1 MSARGSSE
9 STFDV
14 YLYQI
19 TESSRAR
26 STRPAVEGT
35 RRPHASRSLTRNQ
48 RDRAAQRLKRR
59 ASNFLTQAGDLRKL
73 TAHLSTP
80 ENLMSSTVFTFFEN
94 LIPRLNS
101 IFHIADHFQKG
112 FKSGQFPSGPEGL
125 EFLLRVVKNL
135 NRQIEAALAVSE
147 LDSGRC
153 RRRPAYF
160 DLFRLLEQA
169 SRSSQNHYL
178 VGEVGLTTN
187 PPDAS
192 LQVRG
197 KRPLWYLAVVD
208 LLCRAEEVSPR
219 KGVAA
224 RLKQVDPS
232 MVTLTLLPRGALMS
246 EEDTRIREQ
255 RQKILGRSSP
265 KEDPAFEIT
274 RAIIQ
279 HLGGSLTIGK
289 RCRPYIIPL
298 FTLEIP
304 VAPDQGSDGL
314 ID

>member
-9 STFDV
+9 STFDI

-26 STRPAVEGT
+26 STRSARGGKK
-35 RRPHASRSLTRNQ
+35 RPHASRSLTRSQ
-48 RDRAAQRLKRR
+48 RDQAANRLKRR

-73 TAHLSTP
+73 AAHLSTP
-80 ENLMSSTVFTFFEN
+80 ENLMSATVFTFFEN

-101 IFHIADHFQKG
+101 IFRIADHFQGG
-112 FKSGQFPSGPEGL
+112 FKNGRFPSGPEGL

-135 NRQIEAALAVSE
+135 NRQIEAALAVAE

-187 PPDAS
+187 PPDTS
-192 LQVRG
+192 LQIRG
-197 KRPLWYLAVVD
+197 KRPLWYLAAVD

-219 KGVAA
+219 KGIAA
-224 RLKQVDPS
+224 RLKQVDAS
-232 MVTLTLLPRGALMS
+232 TVTLTLVPRGALVNA
-246 EEDTRIREQ
+246 EDTRVREQ
-255 RQKILGRSSP
+255 RQKLLGSTSP
-265 KEDPAFEIT
+265 KGDPAFDIT
-274 RAIIQ
+274 RAIIR

-289 RCRPYIIPL
+289 RCRSYIMPL

-304 VAPDQGSDGL
+304 VAPDLNGL
-314 ID
+314 TD